1 MSYNLCSE
9 ENFLGD
15 TIVFDIE
22 TQNTFADVSND
33 LKKLKVSVVS
43 IYSYLTDTYQS
54 FSEDE
59 LVKLW
64 PILEKADLLIGYNS
78 EYFDIPVLNN
88 YYLGDLSQIPHLDLL
103 KRIKESLGRRIK
115 LDDVAG
121 ATLDISKS
129 ADGLQAVRWW
139 KEGEVEKIKKYC
151 EQDVKVTKEVHD
163 FGKINKQ
170 LFYKTFT
177 GDVVPFAVNFEKK
190 EQNTLNNNIN
200 LTLPL

>member
-1 MSYNLCSE
+1 MN
-9 ENFLGD
+9 

-43 IYSYLTDTYQS
+43 IYEYKNDTYTS
-54 FSEDE
+54 FAENE
-59 LVKLW
+59 LKKLW

-103 KRIKESLGRRIK
+103 KRIKESIGRRIK
-115 LDDVAG
+115 LDDVAT
-121 ATLDISKS
+121 ATLDVSKS

-139 KEGEVEKIKKYC
+139 KEGKVDEIKKYC
-151 EQDVKVTKEVHD
+151 EQDVKVTKEVYD
-163 FGKINKQ
+163 FGKENKQ
-170 LFYKTFT
+170 LFYKTLT
-177 GDVVPFAVNFEKK
+177 GEAVPFAINFENKT
-190 EQNTLNNNIN
+190 NTTPENNNIN
-200 LTLPL
+200 LTLAI